1 MVLETAVLH
10 PNQLHLPY
18 LKSSPRITYAIPT
31 CTVSGWREKRKSYGL
46 ICISRSG
53 YAVLTVSP
61 SYFAQRLRQRKCSLH
76 KWGKL
81 CLNSNEYQNLLLAS
95 FPAGSVEG
103 QYTPPRGKTDAIDG
117 SNCCLTKI
125 REFLEETKFSHP
137 RLLKLAEQH
146 YRDPAFTSFLND
158 KEFTVSEEW
167 IGLDN
172 NLYAAEYSIFIID
185 SLDELEYI
193 GQGNKISPDFVIKS
207 ILPFSKS
214 SYRKKEYY
222 CRRFKY
228 NAVID
233 KSKKTVCIPVEEA
246 FTLLNA
252 HRLQIFKQ
260 IDTNKI
266 LELIKKYRNY

>member
-1 MVLETAVLH
+1 MVLEAT
-10 PNQLHLPY
+10 NLHLPY
-18 LKSSPRITYAIPT
+18 LKTTPLVTYAIPPT
-31 CTVSGWREKRKSYGL
+31 TATVNNLREKRKSYGI
-46 ICISRSG
+46 ICISQSG
-53 YAVLTVSP
+53 YVVLTVSP
-61 SYFAQRLRQRKCSLH
+61 SYFAQRLRKRKCLLQN
-76 KWGKL
+76 WGKL
-81 CLNSNEYQNLLLAS
+81 SINSNEHYNLLLAS

-137 RLLKLAEQH
+137 RLIKMAEEH
-146 YRDPAFTSFLND
+146 YRDPTFTSFLND
-158 KEFTVSEEW
+158 KDFMVSEEW

-172 NLYAAEYSIFIID
+172 NWYAAEYSVFIVD
-185 SLDELEYI
+185 SLHELEYI

-233 KSKKTVCIPVEEA
+233 KSKKTVCIPINEA

-252 HRLQIFKQ
+252 HRLHIFKR
-260 IDTNKI
+260 IDMNKI
-266 LELIKKYRNY
+266 LELIKKYKNY